1 MAPNGAAAAAT
12 DAEDD
17 GCAKCAAEAD
27 ADLASVDGGA
37 GMVPRGEAVRDD
49 AADDSAE
56 DDVWW

>member
-12 DAEDD
+12 DDEDD

-27 ADLASVDGGA
+27 LASADGGA

-49 AADDSAE
+49 AADDSAD
-56 DDVWW
+56 DDVWWW